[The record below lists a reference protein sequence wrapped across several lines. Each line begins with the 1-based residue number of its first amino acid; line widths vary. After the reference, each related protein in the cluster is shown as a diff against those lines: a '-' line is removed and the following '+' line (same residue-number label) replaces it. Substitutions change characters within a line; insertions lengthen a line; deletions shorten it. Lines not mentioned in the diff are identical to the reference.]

1 MAKERPDGRS
11 RTDPFVRLHRGVTG
25 SAAWRSLSCEA
36 RAVLIEI
43 WTRHNGS
50 NNGSISFSHREARES
65 LHIGSG
71 RVRRAF
77 GELQDRG
84 FIVARRKASFDWK
97 QGGGKGQAT
106 EWELTAEPCG
116 GHPARHLYRSFRK
129 QNTAP
134 EVTQTAPV
142 VTPFPPLEARKRA

>member
-1 MAKERPDGRS
+1 MAKMRPDGRS
-11 RTDPFVRLHRGVTG
+11 KSDPFVRLHRGVTG

-36 RAVLIEI
+36 RALLVEI

-50 NNGSISFSHREARES
+50 NNGRISFSHREARES
-65 LHIGSG
+65 LHIGGS

-77 GELQDRG
+77 DELQERG

-97 QGGGKGQAT
+97 QGGGRGQAT
-106 EWELTAEPCG
+106 EWQITAEPCNSN
-116 GHPARHLYRSFRK
+116 PATHQYRGYRN
-129 QNTAP
+129 QNAAP

-142 VTPFPPLEARKRA
+142 VTPFPIARASKRA